1 MIQAKSG
8 DLVKV
13 HYTGTFNDGKVFDT
27 SENGEP
33 LEFILG
39 SGQVITGF
47 DKAIDGMKVNESKK
61 VTIPADQAY
70 GPHHQKMVVEMEL
83 DKFGPNA
90 KPELGKRVHLS
101 MEDGKHVPVTITALS
116 ETHATL
122 DANHPLAGKDL
133 TFDLKLI
140 EAVDVPEG
148 YHQGCGGCGSG
159 HGDCG
164 HNHEHDQEHE
174 QGSCCGG
181 CEDEGNK

>member
-13 HYTGTFNDGKVFDT
+13 HYTGTFADGTVFDS
-27 SENGEP
+27 SEGGDP

-39 SGQVITGF
+39 SGQVIPGF
-47 DKAIDGMKVNESKK
+47 DKAIEGMKVDESKK

-70 GPHHQKMVVEMEL
+70 GPHHEKMVVEVEL

-101 MEDGKHVPVTITALS
+101 MEDGQHVPVTVTAIS
-116 ETHATL
+116 QTHATL
-122 DANHPLAGKDL
+122 DANHPMAGKDL

-140 EAVDVPEG
+140 EAGDVPEG
-148 YHQGCGGCGSG
+148 YHKGCGGCGGG

-164 HNHEHDQEHE
+164 HDHEHDHE

-181 CEDEGNK
+181 CDDEENK